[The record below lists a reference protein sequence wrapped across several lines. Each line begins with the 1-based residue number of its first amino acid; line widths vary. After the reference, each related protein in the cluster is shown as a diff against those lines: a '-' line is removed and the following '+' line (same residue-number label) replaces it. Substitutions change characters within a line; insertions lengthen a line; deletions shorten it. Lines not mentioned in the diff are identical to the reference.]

1 MIHYLFVLDF
11 YYARTPFRS
20 VASKFKRG
28 EISSDELIKSAKEN
42 FTNIINSF
50 VDSVKIKVDDI
61 LENKE
66 DYQDSLSLSNDSK
79 AYLLF
84 DKLSEKGLIGGN

>member
-1 MIHYLFVLDF
+1 MIHYLYILDF

-20 VASKFKRG
+20 VAAKFKRG
-28 EISSDELIKSAKEN
+28 ETSSEELVKSAKDN
-42 FTNIINSF
+42 FSQIISSF

-66 DYQDSLSLSNDSK
+66 EYQDSLSLGNESK

-84 DKLSEKGLIGGN
+84 DKLEEKGLIGGN

>member
-1 MIHYLFVLDF
+1 MQEHLLGQLLL
-11 YYARTPFRS
+11 S
-20 VASKFKRG
+20 LK
-28 EISSDELIKSAKEN
+28 ELIKSAKDN
-42 FTNIINSF
+42 FSQIISSF

-66 DYQDSLSLSNDSK
+66 EYQDSLSLGNESK

-84 DKLSEKGLIGGN
+84 DKLEEKGLIGGN